1 MSQRYSNFLFF
12 SPYARWEYHTAQ
24 ETTWA
29 HGLRLR
35 GAQANFV
42 LCDGLLPA
50 CDVFRQTVNPRQP
63 LSCVTCMA
71 SSTRQFEDHRTEFE
85 WLSSYLPRE
94 VRRQADEWLVNLAP
108 NELQQAAWKGRPVGQ
123 WAATSVFY
131 QLRSSSLDMGDPG
144 HVELLQQHLRGVVL
158 ASEAIEVL
166 YDEVQPDTVVLLN
179 GRFFTHWAAFE
190 LARERGIRVVTHER
204 GLNKNTARFAENH
217 RTHELAPI
225 RELWDVWK
233 DVPLS
238 EERLDGVLDV
248 LRNRCLGIDYAVN
261 PFSPP
266 LGAKGQPESIRAHLG
281 LDDRPVVAVFTSSND
296 ETAAFADRCAG
307 AFPDATDFLP
317 ATLELARQLP
327 QVQFV
332 IRVHPNVQSRLGTN
346 QAQLAEAIAMRAGA
360 PENLRVILPDEVIS
374 SYALVDE
381 ADIGVVYGSTIGLE
395 MACAGKQVLCM
406 AQSTYAHVGCT
417 RNLVEAAEYLPELLA
432 ALRAG
437 NDPEIAR
444 RALRWAQVYFE
455 YFALPF
461 DLVEELP
468 EYQARTTYA
477 STLELRPGEHAV
489 LDEVMGRLLGE
500 RPMIS
505 QPSAV
510 NRSAS
515 TLVEDRF
522 LADWVARPAD
532 APGAAQAG

>member
-1 MSQRYSNFLFF
+1 MSKTYSNFLFF
-12 SPYARWEYHTAQ
+12 SPYAKWKYHTAQ

-29 HGLRLR
+29 HGLRQR
-35 GAQANFV
+35 GAQARFV

-50 CDVFRQTVNPRQP
+50 CDIFRLTVNPREP
-63 LSCVTCMA
+63 LSCVSCMA
-71 SSTRQFEDHRTEFE
+71 TTTAQFETLRTPFE

-94 VRRQADEWLVNLAP
+94 VRGQASEWLAGLEP
-108 NELQQAAWKGRPVGQ
+108 SGLQRAEWKGRPVGQ

-131 QLRSSSLDMGDPG
+131 QLRSSTLDMGNPR

-158 ASEAIEVL
+158 AIEAIEVL
-166 YDEVQPDTVVLLN
+166 YDEVRPDTVVLLN

-225 RELWDVWK
+225 RDLWDAWK
-233 DVPLS
+233 DTPLG
-238 EERLDGVLDV
+238 EERLGEVLNI

-266 LGAKGQPESIRAHLG
+266 LGAEGQPESIREHLG
-281 LDDRPVVAVFTSSND
+281 LDARPLVAVFTSSND

-317 ATLELARQLP
+317 ATLDLARQLP

-332 IRVHPNVQSRLGTN
+332 IRVHPNVQSKLGTN
-346 QAQLAEAIAMRAGA
+346 REQLAEAIEMRRTA

-381 ADIGVVYGSTIGLE
+381 ADVGVVYASTLGLE

-417 RNLVEAAEYLPELLA
+417 RNLDQPGQYLPELLA
-432 ALRAG
+432 ALREG

-444 RALRWAQVYFE
+444 RALRWAQVYFT

-461 DLVEELP
+461 DLVEEQP
-468 EYQARTTYA
+468 EFEARVTYTNTA
-477 STLELRPGEHAV
+477 QIRPGANAGM
-489 LDEVMGRLLGE
+489 DEVMGRLLGE
-500 RPMIS
+500 RPMIP
-505 QPSAV
+505 QPSAAE
-510 NRSAS
+510 RAAS
-515 TLVEDRF
+515 TLTEDRF
-522 LADWVARPAD
+522 LADWVARSAG
-532 APGAAQAG
+532 APGAA